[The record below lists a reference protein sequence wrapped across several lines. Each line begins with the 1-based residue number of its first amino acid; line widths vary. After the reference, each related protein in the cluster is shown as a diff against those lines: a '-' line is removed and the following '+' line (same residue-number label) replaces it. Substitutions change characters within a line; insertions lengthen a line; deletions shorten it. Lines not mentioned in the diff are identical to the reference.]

1 MLKKMKAETII
12 RTFNK
17 NDSDEINRV
26 AVEAFSEFK
35 EKYSDWEY
43 IKKSVGSMAELDRN
57 ADIVIAEINKCV
69 VGGVALVFPGKDK
82 NKNIE
87 KSWATIRV
95 LVVSPNHRSKGVAK
109 KLTLECLKLAKQ
121 KGYSCIGLYTSP
133 IMTVAIRMYEKIGFK
148 KIKSIGLI
156 CGVEYDLYNIK
167 V

>member
-1 MLKKMKAETII
+1 MKSETII
-12 RTFNK
+12 RSFNK
-17 NDSDEINRV
+17 NDSNEINSI

-43 IKKSVGSMAELDRN
+43 IKNSVGNMSELERN
-57 ADIVIAEINKCV
+57 ADIVVAEINKCV
-69 VGGVALVFPGKDK
+69 VGGVALVSPGNDK
-82 NKNIE
+82 NKNID
-87 KSWATIRV
+87 KSWAIIRV
-95 LVVSPNHRSKGVAK
+95 LVVSPSHRSKGVAK

-121 KGYSCIGLYTSP
+121 KGYSYIGLYTSP
-133 IMTVAIRMYEKIGFK
+133 IMSVAIRMYEKIGFK